1 MSDHGVMDEAGPSP
15 LPGLGDFQRR
25 YPELCSGLYSVVP
38 PALRPGKQTRPKW
51 NFSDIR
57 DMKRS
62 FGVLLAAVLV
72 ALIAAPGQAQTD
84 YVKEIEKWRGE
95 RETRLKRE
103 TGWLTV
109 AGLFWLKEGINTVG
123 AGEQFDVRL
132 TDNFH
137 HGKFGEIDF
146 KNRAATLKVENGIE
160 AQSEGKKITGPVDL
174 VSDEKGK
181 PTEIRTATQTLTLIK
196 REERFGIRLRDSNSE
211 ARRNFKGLHW
221 FPADESYKVTAR
233 LEPWPEPKE
242 ISIPNVLGGNFKM
255 KSPGVLK
262 FTVKG
267 KECSLHPVLEDDGT
281 LFLIFGDG
289 SNQNETYKAGR
300 FLYAEKPVNGEV
312 TLDFNKAENP
322 PCAFTPYATCPLPP
336 AENKLA
342 VEIAAGE
349 KRYDH

>member
-1 MSDHGVMDEAGPSP
+1 MMIRRFRRWTQI
-15 LPGLGDFQRR
+15 LLGTS
-25 YPELCSGLYSVVP
+25 LALVVS
-38 PALRPGKQTRPKW
+38 AE
-51 NFSDIR
+51 
-57 DMKRS
+57 
-62 FGVLLAAVLV
+62 
-72 ALIAAPGQAQTD
+72 AQTD
-84 YVKEIEKWRGE
+84 YAKEIEAWRAE

-109 AGLFWLKEGINTVG
+109 AGLFWLKEGVNTVG
-123 AGEQFDVRL
+123 AGEEFDVRL

-137 HGKFGEIDF
+137 HGKFGEIIF
-146 KNRAATLKVENGIE
+146 QNGEAALKLGRGME
-160 AQSEGKKITGPVDL
+160 ALNDGKRFTGAVKL
-174 VSDEKGK
+174 VSDDKGK
-181 PTEIRTATQTLTLIK
+181 PNEIKTGTQTLTLIK

-221 FPADESYKVTAR
+221 FPVDESYKVKAR

-242 ISIPNVLGGNFKM
+242 INVPNVLGGNFKM

-267 KECSLHPVLEDDGT
+267 KECSLHPVLEDDVT
-281 LFLIFGDG
+281 LFLIFGDT
-289 SNQNETYKAGR
+289 SNQNETYKSGR
-300 FLYAEKPVNGEV
+300 FLYTEKPVNGEV